1 MEHSAIIFS
10 VGPCGAWRP
19 WGIAMRGCSVERQG
33 CACTNATREAGV
45 AASVHTV
52 TANVIPENP
61 RKLEVMEQKLLL
73 SDTTGFLVGI
83 DWGFEIHGN
92 LEPCLKQPGDVSLAT
107 CRHQRHNSH
116 RKQPSLNPRRPRHR
130 MQVSPPASARFSR
143 ILWHPGG
150 RARTRAT
157 GTVEALEEAAAG

>member
-1 MEHSAIIFS
+1 
-10 VGPCGAWRP
+10 
-19 WGIAMRGCSVERQG
+19 MRGCSVERQG

-52 TANVIPENP
+52 TANVIPEKP

-92 LEPCLKQPGDVSLAT
+92 LEPCLKQPGDVSLAYRWAFT
-107 CRHQRHNSH
+107 PSR
-116 RKQPSLNPRRPRHR
+116 RK
-130 MQVSPPASARFSR
+130 
-143 ILWHPGG
+143 GG
-150 RARTRAT
+150 RRDASRDASR
-157 GTVEALEEAAAG
+157 VK